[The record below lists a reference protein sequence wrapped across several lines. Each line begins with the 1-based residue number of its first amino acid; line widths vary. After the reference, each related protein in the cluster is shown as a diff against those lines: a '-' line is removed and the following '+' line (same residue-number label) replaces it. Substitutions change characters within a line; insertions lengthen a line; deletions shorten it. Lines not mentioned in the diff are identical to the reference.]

1 MKKVI
6 SICVVISLL
15 SVRCTSSSKES
26 VKEEP
31 NTHQQVEAHHHSSD
45 EIELNN
51 GEKWVVVPE
60 MMECLKV
67 MENEINTFSD
77 GESND
82 YKQLSD
88 NLLLN
93 IDKLTS
99 NCTMEGKA
107 HDELHK
113 WLLPYIELVNE
124 TVEKE
129 QLEEQEEMLL
139 QLKSSFKI
147 FNQYFQ

>member
-31 NTHQQVEAHHHSSD
+31 NTHQQVGAHHHSSD

-129 QLEEQEEMLL
+129 KLEEQEEMLL
-139 QLKSSFKI
+139 QLKDSFKI